1 MRLSTPKIGAYLLM
15 NTPKRELVLL
25 SRPSLT
31 REEDY
36 EREVAQLDKLLQ
48 KAEQWEFFCEV
59 HEFIDLNRYK
69 IFRKPYQIQQIL
81 QEKPMKPFVFL
92 INKN

>member
-1 MRLSTPKIGAYLLM
+1 MQ
-15 NTPKRELVLL
+15 TPKRELVLL

-31 REEDY
+31 KEEDY
-36 EREVAQLDKLLQ
+36 EREVAQLDSLLQ
-48 KAEQWEFFCEV
+48 KAERWELFCEV
-59 HEFIDLNRYK
+59 HEFVDLNRYK

-81 QEKPMKPFVFL
+81 QEKPLKPFVFL